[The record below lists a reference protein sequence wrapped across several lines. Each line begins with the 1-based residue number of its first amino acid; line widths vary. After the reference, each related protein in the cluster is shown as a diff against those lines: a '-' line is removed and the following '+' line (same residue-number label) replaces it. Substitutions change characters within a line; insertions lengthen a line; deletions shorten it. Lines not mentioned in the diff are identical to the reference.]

1 MILGALK
8 NTLNKCHP
16 TEGGKA
22 FNAKELP
29 SVLKDQGKD
38 LLTATTLSQQ
48 AGIQIDTQNDI
59 ETAY

>member
-8 NTLNKCHP
+8 NTLNKCQP
-16 TEGGKA
+16 EEEGKE

-29 SVLKDQGKD
+29 GVLKEQGKD
-38 LLTATTLSQQ
+38 LLTTIILSQQ